1 MKMEVSK
8 GSIEITMMAIGE
20 TRKTNITRMYTRT
33 REEAATKAEV
43 EVVDTIKDIE
53 EDITTREAEVEV
65 ITIKRKLWV
74 SFKKTL
80 MKH

>member
-1 MKMEVSK
+1 MMMEVSK

>member
-1 MKMEVSK
+1 MMKVASK
-8 GSIEITMMAIGE
+8 DSIEITMMAIGE
-20 TRKTNITRMYTRT
+20 TRRTSITRMYTRT

-53 EDITTREAEVEV
+53 EDITTREAEVEA

-74 SFKKTL
+74 SFKKIL